1 MAWMKLKPINCLELF
16 IYIRL
21 FREYLGERLATR
33 SYPVYIYWKL
43 LSVTILYLLSFGQ
56 FGSGYVFDGDRGV
69 GILFR
74 YLKLGRELRKL
85 NT

>member
-1 MAWMKLKPINCLELF
+1 MKLKPINCLELF

-21 FREYLGERLATR
+21 FREYLGEILATR

-43 LSVTILYLLSFGQ
+43 LSVTILYLLSFGH